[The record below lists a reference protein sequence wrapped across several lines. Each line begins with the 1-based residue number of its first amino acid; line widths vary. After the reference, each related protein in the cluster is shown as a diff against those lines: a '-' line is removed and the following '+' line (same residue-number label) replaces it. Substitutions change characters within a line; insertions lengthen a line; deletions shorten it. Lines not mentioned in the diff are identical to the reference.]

1 MEYTDILYEKS
12 GGIATITINRPE
24 VRNAFRPLTVDEM
37 IGAFQDAWEDDAVGV
52 VILTGAGDKAFSS
65 GGDQKIRGKDGYQ
78 DDTGH
83 TKLRITELHAVMRM
97 IPKPVIAAVNG
108 FAIGGGH
115 VLHVICDLSLA
126 SENAIFGQTGP
137 RVGSFDAGFG
147 TGVPRASRRREEGAG
162 DLVPVP
168 SVLGAGSA
176 GHGPREQG
184 GASGAAD
191 AGGASV
197 GGSDAGDEPDGAA
210 LPESVVQSGHGLA
223 YGLQQMAHG
232 AVQMYYNTEEAQEGA
247 RAFNEKR
254 PPDFSPV
261 PETVVVMVRI
271 RPVTSSTTTRE

>member
-1 MEYTDILYEKS
+1 MTYTDILYEKS
-12 GGIATITINRPE
+12 GGIATITMNRPQ

-37 IGAFQDAWEDDAVGV
+37 ITAFQDAWEDDDVGV

-65 GGDQKIRGKDGYQ
+65 GGDQKVRGKDGYQ

-83 TKLRITELHAVMRM
+83 TKLRITELHAVIRM

-147 TGVPRASRRREEGAG
+147 TVFLARRGGAMKKAREIWY
-162 DLVPVP
+162 LCP

-176 GHGPREQG
+176 RYGAGEQG
-184 GASGAAD
+184 GAAGAAD
-191 AGGASV
+191 GGGAGV
-197 GGSDAGDEPDGAA
+197 GGAHPGDEPDGAA
-210 LPESVVQSGHGLA
+210 VS
-223 YGLQQMAHG
+223 
-232 AVQMYYNTEEAQEGA
+232 
-247 RAFNEKR
+247 
-254 PPDFSPV
+254 
-261 PETVVVMVRI
+261 
-271 RPVTSSTTTRE
+271 